1 MFEHFLNMIV
11 TPKTSNQIES
21 MGLKSNEK
29 TVEETMQNF
38 KNLYPEFHALL
49 DSQNSQFKPNYN
61 MNKIYF
67 YT

>member
-1 MFEHFLNMIV
+1 MIV
-11 TPKTSNQIES
+11 TPKTSNRLES

-49 DSQNSQFKPNYN
+49 DRSKQSIQTKLP
-61 MNKIYF
+61 I
-67 YT
+67 